1 MAGGERQRQSTELRG
16 APAAHT
22 DISHRPAPTRRTAAL
37 PSPAPSVRRAKREP
51 KPDSTERQ
59 RPGAAYRG
67 TCAELY
73 GTSVTLSPRS
83 AVFWLILMAPLPSPG
98 GPGKGS
104 APWSAMEGGSAAW
117 ARNGQGPARS
127 NALRAASLRAQRP
140 VGAGGTERQKP
151 SAPHGPGGAGGAL
164 WAGGRCADTNNS

>member
-1 MAGGERQRQSTELRG
+1 M
-16 APAAHT
+16 
-22 DISHRPAPTRRTAAL
+22 
-37 PSPAPSVRRAKREP
+37 RRAKREP